1 MRVLIVEDD
10 PVHAKAAA
18 RVVEPLGHEVVE
30 VRDGES
36 AQALLR
42 AEPFDLVMLD
52 WLLPRM
58 SGFEVL
64 YWIRRTLGTSPA
76 VLFVTS
82 KTLEDDIVLAMD
94 AGANDYIAKPFRVA
108 ELASRVNALLMRS
121 TRDTDRRGLISAGDY
136 VLNPR
141 ERTIRLRGEPIRLTP
156 KEFDLAELFFSNI
169 GKLLSRK
176 LVCIS
181 TWGRELDPESRT
193 LDTHIYRIRQK
204 LQLGPENG
212 LRLGSVYT
220 HGYRLEP
227 VSTDHDHGG
236 TSVLHRPAAR
246 PVSLRPLTTPA
257 GFECD

>member
-18 RVVEPLGHEVVE
+18 RVVAPLGHEVVE

-36 AQALLR
+36 AQRLLR
-42 AEPFDLVMLD
+42 AEPFDLVILD
-52 WLLPRM
+52 WLLPAM

-94 AGANDYIAKPFRVA
+94 AGADDYIAKPFRVA
-108 ELASRVNALLMRS
+108 ELASRVNALLKRS
-121 TRDTDRRGLISAGDY
+121 ARDADRLGLIRAGDY

-141 ERTIRLRGEPIRLTP
+141 ERTILLRGAPLKLTP
-156 KEFDLAELFFSNI
+156 KEFDLAELFFGNL

-176 LVCIS
+176 LVCMS

-204 LQLGPENG
+204 LALGPENG
-212 LRLGSVYT
+212 LRLSAVYT
-220 HGYRLEP
+220 HGYRLEAVP
-227 VSTDHDHGG
+227 SSRDHAGA
-236 TSVLHRPAAR
+236 SVHHHALVQPAS
-246 PVSLRPLTTPA
+246 PPPLAPA
-257 GFECD
+257 GLECE

>member
-18 RVVEPLGHEVVE
+18 RVVAPLGHEVVE
-30 VRDGES
+30 VHDGES
-36 AQALLR
+36 AQRLLR
-42 AEPFDLVMLD
+42 AQPFDLVILD
-52 WLLPRM
+52 WLLPAM

-94 AGANDYIAKPFRVA
+94 AGADDYVTKPFRVA
-108 ELASRVNALLMRS
+108 ELASRVNALLKRS
-121 TRDTDRRGLISAGDY
+121 TRDIDRFGLIGAGDY

-141 ERTIRLRGEPIRLTP
+141 ERTILLRGVPIKLTP
-156 KEFDLAELFFSNI
+156 KEFDLAELFFTNI

-176 LVCIS
+176 LVCMS
-181 TWGRELDPESRT
+181 TWGRELDPDSRT

-204 LQLGPENG
+204 LELGPENG
-212 LRLGSVYT
+212 LRLSSVYT
-220 HGYRLEP
+220 HGYRLEAVP
-227 VSTDHDHGG
+227 SARDHAGA
-236 TSVLHRPAAR
+236 SPHRVPLAQPAS
-246 PVSLRPLTTPA
+246 PPPLTPA
-257 GFECD
+257 GFECE

>member
-30 VRDGES
+30 VRDGAS
-36 AQALLR
+36 AQELLR

-52 WLLPRM
+52 WLLPGM

-94 AGANDYIAKPFRVA
+94 AGADDYIAKPFRVA
-108 ELASRVNALLMRS
+108 ELASRVNALLKRS
-121 TRDTDRRGLISAGDY
+121 TRDTGRFGVIRAGDY

-141 ERTIRLRGEPIRLTP
+141 ERTILLRGAPIKLTP
-156 KEFDLAELFFSNI
+156 KEFDLAELFFANL

-176 LVCIS
+176 LVCMS

-204 LQLGPENG
+204 LELGPDNG
-212 LRLGSVYT
+212 LRLSSVYT
-220 HGYRLEP
+220 HGYRLEAVP
-227 VSTDHDHGG
+227 SARDRAGASPHHVPL
-236 TSVLHRPAAR
+236 VQPAS
-246 PVSLRPLTTPA
+246 PPPLTPA
-257 GFECD
+257 GFECE

>member
-30 VRDGES
+30 VRDGAA

-52 WLLPRM
+52 WLLPGM

-64 YWIRRTLGTSPA
+64 YWIRRTLGVSPA

-82 KTLEDDIVLAMD
+82 KALEDDIVLAMD
-94 AGANDYIAKPFRVA
+94 AGADDYITKPFRVA
-108 ELASRVNALLMRS
+108 ELASRVNALLRRS
-121 TRDTDRRGLISAGDY
+121 TRDIDQSGLIGAGQY
-136 VLNPR
+136 VLNSR
-141 ERTIRLRGEPIRLTP
+141 ERTILLRGVPIKLTP
-156 KEFDLAELFFSNI
+156 KEFDLAELFFTNI

-176 LVCIS
+176 LVCMS
-181 TWGRELDPESRT
+181 TWGRELDPDSRT

-204 LQLGPENG
+204 LELGPGNG
-212 LRLGSVYT
+212 LRLSSAYT
-220 HGYRLEP
+220 HGYRLEVVHP
-227 VSTDHDHGG
+227 ARDHAGASPHQ
-236 TSVLHRPAAR
+236 
-246 PVSLRPLTTPA
+246 VSLAQPASPPPLTPA
-257 GFECD
+257 GFECE